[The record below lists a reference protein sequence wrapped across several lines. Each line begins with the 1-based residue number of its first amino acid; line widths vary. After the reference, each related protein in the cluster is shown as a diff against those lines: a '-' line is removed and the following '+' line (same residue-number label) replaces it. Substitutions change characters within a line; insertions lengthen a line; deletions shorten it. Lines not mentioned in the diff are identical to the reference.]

1 MLTKYIFDSKEFSAD
16 TIVLQDL
23 KFIKTFTV
31 DEFKIFFGI
40 EKIEVKKHPK
50 GFLFFPFRDVIGLV
64 RRQLEEKIPV
74 IKKQAEDI
82 FEDIRKICV
91 NKK

>member
-40 EKIEVKKHPK
+40 EKI
-50 GFLFFPFRDVIGLV
+50 
-64 RRQLEEKIPV
+64 
-74 IKKQAEDI
+74 
-82 FEDIRKICV
+82 
-91 NKK
+91 